1 MVVPA
6 EAVAVTALLTGAR
19 RLALT
24 PLVAGVAEALAA
36 EAEAVAP
43 AVLRA
48 EHLDLA
54 RVPGELGRADA
65 LPPLAP
71 G

>member
-1 MVVPA
+1 MPA
-6 EAVAVTALLTGAR
+6 EAVAVTALLAGPR
-19 RLALT
+19 RLALAAF
-24 PLVAGVAEALAA
+24 VARVTEALAA

-48 EHLDLA
+48 EHLDLTG
-54 RVPGELGRADA
+54 VTGELGRADA